1 MFVVEGRRFPVAEL
15 SHLQTARGP
24 HESLWATV
32 LALAVALA
40 FAATL
45 TWRGLGGIVG
55 ATLGGAA
62 TFVALGAVLMH
73 RRRPRT
79 YELWGMY
86 RGQTVLLFVTAD
98 ERRFGQVTRALIRA
112 REVARLQQPKPVAR
126 SDTDQGTAALGG

>member
-32 LALAVALA
+32 MALAVALA

-55 ATLGGAA
+55 AGLGGAA
-62 TFVALGAVLMH
+62 TFVALGAVLMR

-86 RGQTVLLFVTAD
+86 RCRTVLLFVTAD
-98 ERRFGQVTRALIRA
+98 ERRFGQVARALIRA
-112 REVARLQQPKPVAR
+112 REVARLQRPVPRAP
-126 SDTDQGTAALGG
+126 SDADQGTSANGA